1 MLNHKLIGSG
11 EKQIIFIHGNSQ
23 SLEDWNPVIENLS
36 SNTHYSFVT
45 LDLPGNGKSAQSQN
59 PQVDYSLMN
68 MGRSIKEVIDKL
80 NHPNYIIVALSL
92 GTNLIGEVISELKNC
107 KGVMLVSP
115 CIVGE
120 EAPLD
125 TIFLPNPK
133 LSAVFMAEPSNE
145 EIDSLIDEV
154 FYRSSEK
161 LKKETRDTFKATDP
175 NFRTAIANS
184 INNQHFSDE
193 VLNFKSS
200 GLPLA
205 LVFGREEKICNIKYL
220 DKVNFNKWR
229 NETILISECGHLC
242 NLDQPQEL
250 AKLIEAFAK
259 DCF

>member
-1 MLNHKLIGSG
+1 MLNIRITGAG

-36 SNTHYSFVT
+36 SNTPYSFVT
-45 LDLPGNGKSAQSQN
+45 LDLPGNGKSAHSPN
-59 PQVDYSLMN
+59 PPVDYSFIN
-68 MGRSIKEVIDKL
+68 IGRSIKEVIDKL

-92 GTNLIGEVISELKNC
+92 GTNFVGEVISELKHC
-107 KGVMLVSP
+107 KGVMLVGP
-115 CIVGE
+115 CIVGK
-120 EAPLD
+120 EAPLE

-133 LSAVFMAEPSNE
+133 LSAIFMAEPSNE
-145 EIDSLIDEV
+145 EIDALIEEAL
-154 FYRSSEK
+154 YRSSEK
-161 LKKETRDTFKATDP
+161 LKKEIRDTFKSADP
-175 NFRTAIANS
+175 NFRTAVANS
-184 INNQHFSDE
+184 VNNQHFGDE
-193 VLNFKSS
+193 VLNYKTS

-205 LVFGREEKICNIKYL
+205 LVFGGEEKICNIKYL

-242 NLDQPQEL
+242 NLDQPNEL